1 MHTVHIVQH
10 IISAQLLCMSLLE
23 HLAAAPY
30 VSCVQLCVIMQAVPL
45 RVVLFWLLSSCPD
58 FVVHLVLHVVLCAHA
73 LHCLHCLSV
82 DIYAM
87 MVI

>member
-1 MHTVHIVQH
+1 
-10 IISAQLLCMSLLE
+10 MSLLE

-30 VSCVQLCVIMQAVPL
+30 VSSVQLCVIMQAVPL
-45 RVVLFWLLSSCPD
+45 REVLFWLSSCPD
-58 FVVHLVLHVVLCAHA
+58 FVVHLVRHVDLCAHA

-82 DIYAM
+82 EIYAM